1 MAEQWMSIVEYARS
15 FSVSDMTVRRRI
27 KNGKLH
33 AVLKDG
39 KYFIPVDKARQAA
52 HSPMISHLENHE
64 NYNPVTPDRVGAFS
78 PVVSRDENEDS
89 QIPYDLKTKLTK
101 QEAILVDSSELLD
114 FCQSSLASL
123 KSFEKC
129 IEDNYKNKYDLLEE
143 KIRYK
148 DLELSRLKQQ
158 VEDLQT
164 LIHMMESS
172 N

>member
-39 KYFIPVDKARQAA
+39 KYFIPVDNSKPIAPA
-52 HSPMISHLENHE
+52 PMISHLESHE
-64 NYNPVTPDRVGAFS
+64 GKTLASPDRVGAFS
-78 PVVSRDENEDS
+78 PVVRNNDGEDG
-89 QIPYDLKTKLTK
+89 QIPYDLKTKLSQ
-101 QEAILVDSSELLD
+101 QETSLIDTNDLLG
-114 FCQSSLASL
+114 FCESSLANL
-123 KSFEKC
+123 KSFEKQ
-129 IEDNYKNKYDLLEE
+129 IEGNYKNKYALLEE

-164 LIHMMESS
+164 LINMMESS
-172 N
+172 S